1 MALKHLRNLFSTLIV
16 PSLLLV
22 LAACSSSTLPSTV
35 KSTSPTP
42 SPTVGTGQQLLATV
56 AQKLNNAQTL
66 HGLFHLNVNGP
77 SATGIID
84 TEVWNAK
91 PSQSRTLVQ
100 QSTLPRFAPTG
111 SIIVDN
117 GKQIWQYDPSQK
129 VVYTGPVS
137 ASSNNTPNANGGQSQ
152 FLLNLL
158 QIVLTRS
165 DATLVS
171 SSATVNGHA
180 VDDIHVVSQSDASGN
195 GTNNLTYDG
204 KIYIDKTTQLP
215 VETDLTLQG
224 VGKVVLTIPQ
234 LNLNQPIDASMF
246 TFVVPSGVKVLPLQQ
261 ANAGGLTLS
270 QAQEQAGYHL
280 LSIPT
285 SQTAYTLQ
293 SINALGAPD
302 NQIYTLTY
310 VNGTQTFMIAEGKP
324 LANLPSTGQQIS
336 IRGTTGTLSTTN
348 GATTLAWTEKGV
360 GIRITGNNLS
370 STQIIMIANLLG

>member
-1 MALKHLRNLFSTLIV
+1 MVLKHLRSLFLTLIV

-22 LAACSSSTLPSTV
+22 LAACNSSTLPSTV
-35 KSTSPTP
+35 KSTQPTP
-42 SPTVGTGQQLLATV
+42 TPTVGTGQQLLATV
-56 AQKLNNAQTL
+56 AQKFNNAQTL
-66 HGLFHLNVNGP
+66 HGLFHLDVNGP

-91 PSQSRTLVQ
+91 PSKSRTLVQ

-129 VVYTGPVS
+129 VVYTGAVS
-137 ASSNNTPNANGGQSQ
+137 TNNNNTPNANGGQSQ

-204 KIYIDKTTQLP
+204 EIYIDKTTQLP

-224 VGKVVLTIPQ
+224 VGKVALTISQ
-234 LNLNQPIDASMF
+234 LTLNQPIDASMF

-261 ANAGGLTLS
+261 ANTGGLTLS

-285 SQTAYTLQ
+285 SQTAYILQ
-293 SINALGAPD
+293 SINALGAPG

-310 VNGTQTFMIAEGKP
+310 TNGAQTFTIAEGKP
-324 LANLPSTGQQIS
+324 LANLPSIGQQVS
-336 IRGTTGTLSTTN
+336 VRGTTGTLSTTN

-360 GIRITGNNLS
+360 GIRITGDNMS
-370 STQIIMIANLLG
+370 STQITMIAHLLI